1 MFVSH
6 VHMKESAKQKLKQK
20 TELKVV
26 EQKIQNASPQLI
38 SHIDHFLETIV
49 PLEETYNTIQRL
61 AEEQGLTPNMLK
73 ALFVARAKALDIQ
86 RPELL
91 KKANTMFPN
100 TKALMARRDRSDK
113 GVSKNKDNDPTTDD
127 QSDSDIQTDSD
138 ENRDQGSEPSNEVDQ
153 AAIVKVRMNMS
164 NVNRNNLSS
173 LAKKASVIEF
183 DLLEGY
189 LINFRQIS

>member
-49 PLEETYNTIQRL
+49 PLEQTYNEIQRL
-61 AEEQGLTPNMLK
+61 AEEQGLTPPMLK

-100 TKALMARRDRSDK
+100 TKALMARKDRTDK
-113 GVSKNKDNDPTTDD
+113 GVSRNKDNDPTTDD
-127 QSDSDIQTDSD
+127 QSDSDVQTDSD
-138 ENRDQGSEPSNEVDQ
+138 ENRDQGSEPSNEVNQ
-153 AAIVKVRMNMS
+153 EAITKVRLNPKNI
-164 NVNRNNLSS
+164 NVNNLVS
-173 LAKKASVIEF
+173 LLKKGQPIEF

-189 LINFRQIS
+189 LISFRSLS